1 MVVMTKDKEQIESM
15 EEIEEKE
22 NELQKVIVIRSTEE
36 LQSFLIDILDFANNM
51 NSEDELYSN
60 RSYNVIFSLLSKI
73 DIFTGVIE
81 EKYIDRTYRDSY
93 YMHFS
98 CKHGQYSRFCKRLF
112 IFKGDVFGK
121 EPEQEFSDLNVDELQ
136 KKFIGT
142 IVIRPLREGKVG
154 RCLINPYFICKTES
168 LYLRYAKYS
177 ATICGM
183 RFRINAFPFS
193 MQDGETTACAETTI
207 LNMMD
212 YYSRKYSEY
221 KSILPSEIA
230 NIVEKNEFQRTLPT
244 RGLKYDTI
252 TKVFSEVGFYPR
264 LYGKDVFADMS
275 QFKRVMHYYIESGI
289 PIAIG
294 AKVDEKTRHSIIC
307 IGHGKINNEDIGK
320 KIYAIADD
328 IQGEH
333 IWIVDSADLCQNYI
347 MMDDGRTPYETC
359 EWKAESTA
367 SIDKTDKYM
376 LGDYEPEI
384 LMVPLYKRMFLEAQ
398 DAYDICTTA
407 LASCEIGIRNKEF
420 GLDSIGTKENPII
433 IRLFMC
439 SSRNFKQRRISNF
452 SIKNKEARE
461 MYNRLRFPRFLWVC
475 EIYDNK
481 GYCEGK
487 AMGEIVIDATSS
499 PYDGTK
505 SILLLHY
512 PYNILPCKRNFENVS
527 RLFENSEM
535 FNQVHEWEPFDRYDH
550 NLFSPEE
557 ILRKV

>member
-1 MVVMTKDKEQIESM
+1 MVVMTKDKEQVESM
-15 EEIEEKE
+15 EEIEKKE
-22 NELQKVIVIRSTEE
+22 NELQKVIVIHATEE

-121 EPEQEFSDLNVDELQ
+121 EPEQKFSDLNVDELQ

-320 KIYAIADD
+320 KIYAIADA
-328 IQGEH
+328 IQGEY

-347 MMDDGRTPYETC
+347 MMDDGRTPYENC

-367 SIDKTDKYM
+367 NIDKADKYM

-461 MYNRLRFPRFLWVC
+461 MYNRLRFPRFVWVC

-512 PYNILPCKRNFENVS
+512 PYNILPCKRNFENAS
-527 RLFENSEM
+527 RLFEQSEM

-550 NLFSPEE
+550 NLFSPEK
-557 ILRKV
+557 IMRKV